1 MAFNISIQH
10 DLNKLKR
17 GLTALELQALPQTT
31 VRTLNRVAES
41 ARVLFHLPACNDG
54 AGYGVEQQSGQ

>member
-10 DLNKLKR
+10 DLKKMKR

-31 VRTLNRVAES
+31 VRTLMAGRKATSISGAATVTRVTFGTTTNRK
-41 ARVLFHLPACNDG
+41 
-54 AGYGVEQQSGQ
+54 

>member
-17 GLTALELQALPQTT
+17 GLTALELQALPPTT
-31 VRTLNRVAES
+31 VCN
-41 ARVLFHLPACNDG
+41 LFLTN
-54 AGYGVEQQSGQ
+54 YW